1 MGNNTTEVYTLDELN
16 SEIRRKLLA
25 PLIYLL
31 LLAVIGIPGNFFV
44 IIIFRT
50 YKRNV
55 YRTLILN
62 MAIIDFS
69 FCLIGIPFNI
79 IRILY
84 YYTFKV
90 TRVCQIFAGMLDFG
104 IMSSTHLLM
113 LMAVHRYRQIFMPLK
128 SQINTENVKYFIATS
143 LIIGVALATPQ
154 IAVLQPLEKVQFQNN
169 ITGSICAV
177 TWKDSPYYWKVY
189 NFFLSGL
196 FVTYA
201 FVLFFIYGRIGRKI
215 IVRRIWRSKQRA
227 SSCNGKPSDVSNRM
241 TKIAFA
247 VSAVFILSYLPLY
260 INEELAKIVNA
271 SELSP
276 VQFAVFKIIER
287 SYIMNHVANPFVYA
301 CFDVRFRSKLWEIL
315 KSCRQNGI
323 RKENENSKLSLD
335 NVYTVRTSS
344 TRTTNFS

>member
-1 MGNNTTEVYTLDELN
+1 MANTTEEYTLDELN
-16 SEIRRKLLA
+16 SEIRRKLFA

-31 LLAVIGIPGNFFV
+31 LLAVIGIPGNLFV
-44 IIIFRT
+44 FMIFRT

-62 MAIIDFS
+62 IAIIDFS

-79 IRILY
+79 FRLLY

-90 TRVCQIFAGMLDFG
+90 TLVCQILAGMLDFG
-104 IMSSTHLLM
+104 IMYSTHLLM

-128 SQINTENVKYFIATS
+128 SQINTENVRYFIAAS
-143 LIIGVALATPQ
+143 LIIGIALATPQ

-201 FVLFFIYGRIGRKI
+201 IVLFFIYGRIGRKI
-215 IVRRIWRSKQRA
+215 IVRRIWRSKQR
-227 SSCNGKPSDVSNRM
+227 SSSSKGKPNDVSNRM
-241 TKIAFA
+241 TKIALA

-260 INEELAKIVNA
+260 INEELTKLVNA

-276 VQFAVFKIIER
+276 VQFAVFKIFER
-287 SYIMNHVANPFVYA
+287 SYILNHVANPFVYA
-301 CFDVRFRSKLWEIL
+301 CFDIRFRGKLLVIL
-315 KSCRQNGI
+315 KSCRHNGN
-323 RKENENSKLSLD
+323 RKDNEDSKLSLD
-335 NVYTVRTSS
+335 NVYTIRTSS
-344 TRTTNFS
+344 TKNTNL